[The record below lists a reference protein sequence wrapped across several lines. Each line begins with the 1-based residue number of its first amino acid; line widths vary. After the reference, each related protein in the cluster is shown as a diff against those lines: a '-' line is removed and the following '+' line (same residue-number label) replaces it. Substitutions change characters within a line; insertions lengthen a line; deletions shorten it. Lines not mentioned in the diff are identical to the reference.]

1 MHAYRWLLRCDWF
14 FSSYN
19 RISLFS
25 WIWLEPVMSSST
37 TFFHK
42 HPMLLN
48 FWQGKV
54 NYKYSRTSMRAMD
67 VLYHRD
73 NRNQGHFVFLC
84 ESQSV
89 YMSVCI
95 SLSHPHL
102 SFSACNF
109 ICDHFFYFY
118 KKDLMF
124 AMFMHKYDQGQNFKY
139 VKSWGQWHKSKIKLI
154 VLLCYFII
162 SGMALWFFVQS

>member
-25 WIWLEPVMSSST
+25 WIWLEPMMSSST

-42 HPMLLN
+42 QPMLLN

-95 SLSHPHL
+95 SLPPL
-102 SFSACNF
+102 FLCLQLNLWPL
-109 ICDHFFYFY
+109 FFYFY

-124 AMFMHKYDQGQNFKY
+124 AMFMHKYDQGQNFKH

-154 VLLCYFII
+154 VLLCDFII
-162 SGMALWFFVQS
+162 SGMALWFFVQSW